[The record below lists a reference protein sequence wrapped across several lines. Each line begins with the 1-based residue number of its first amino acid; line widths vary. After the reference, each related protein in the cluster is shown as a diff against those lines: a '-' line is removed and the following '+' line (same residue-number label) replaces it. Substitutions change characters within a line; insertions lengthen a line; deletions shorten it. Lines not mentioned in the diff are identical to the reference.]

1 MPSVSILRL
10 RRIIEEVLVKAVKGK
25 EIIFTGENKIGELEE
40 IARIINDNGINIRAI
55 SAWAVSDKAVFRLL
69 TSDNPKTKELLS
81 ARGTVEEREIVIVEM
96 PDETGQLQLL
106 ASKLKGNGL
115 DLDYIYGTTCEP
127 GKSAII
133 IFSAN
138 DNEKALE
145 IISA

>member
-1 MPSVSILRL
+1 M
-10 RRIIEEVLVKAVKGK
+10 KAVKGK

-40 IARIINDNGINIRAI
+40 IASIIKDNGVNIRAI
-55 SAWAVSDKAVFRLL
+55 SAWAVNGKAVFRLL
-69 TSDNPKTKELLS
+69 TSDNAKTKELLLTK
-81 ARGTVEEREIVIVEM
+81 GTVEEREIVIVEM
-96 PDETGQLQLL
+96 PDKVGQLQLL

-115 DLDYIYGTTCEP
+115 DLDYIYGTTYEP

-138 DNEKALE
+138 DNEKALG